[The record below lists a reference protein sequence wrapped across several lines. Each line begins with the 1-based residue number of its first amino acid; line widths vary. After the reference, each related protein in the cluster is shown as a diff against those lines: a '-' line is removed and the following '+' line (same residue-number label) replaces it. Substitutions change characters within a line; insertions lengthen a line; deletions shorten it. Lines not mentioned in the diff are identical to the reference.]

1 MTAVLD
7 EYRDKGVGHALKV
20 DQWHWA
26 KKNNYKEISWTF
38 DPLVS
43 RNAKL
48 NLIKCGVDIASYHSN
63 FYGDM
68 PDALNA
74 GDESDRL
81 MVSWKVVG
89 DNPKPR
95 ELITSPK
102 SDDILIAIPEDI
114 VAIRSSDLAENLR
127 WRHKVRDQFL
137 KAFNQG
143 GQVVG
148 FSTNN
153 EYVVRI

>member
-1 MTAVLD
+1 
-7 EYRDKGVGHALKV
+7 
-20 DQWHWA
+20 
-26 KKNNYKEISWTF
+26 
-38 DPLVS
+38 
-43 RNAKL
+43 
-48 NLIKCGVDIASYHSN
+48 
-63 FYGDM
+63 M

-81 MVSWKVVG
+81 MASWKVFG

-137 KAFNQG
+137 KAFDQG